1 MPASIETS
9 IKRKVIQQWLSGDL
23 RQKIAIDNNIG
34 EGTVGSI
41 VNYFKIGLDNS
52 KFDSA
57 RELALQAKKQG
68 LNLSDLAS
76 NFRIHNFIK
85 TSGASENMIE
95 SFISNISSSELHPEK
110 IIELVNHIY
119 GISKSESIHPDQL
132 PNYINQKI
140 EQKQRIDEQIKE
152 VDAILQSKNVT
163 VKAIDEH
170 IRLNEKLKE
179 HGLSRQDLYKLLS
192 VLSNAKKYGFDGKE
206 IADRLY
212 DFKFLEWKEKEF
224 EDKRKK
230 LSKKIS
236 KYKDVVPFTE
246 EIVALGIGINEL
258 ITLKT
263 GINVAAKHYNLS
275 PLADTLRLI
284 DDIKTYNKINDIKKE
299 LTALQLQKYSLDQ
312 AFSRQSQSLA
322 ALAKLQSHGVTEDK
336 ILQMNNLL
344 ENNGYKD
351 NI

>member
-1 MPASIETS
+1 M
-9 IKRKVIQQWLSGDL
+9 
-23 RQKIAIDNNIG
+23 
-34 EGTVGSI
+34 TV
-41 VNYFKIGLDNS
+41 
-52 KFDSA
+52 
-57 RELALQAKKQG
+57 E
-68 LNLSDLAS
+68 
-76 NFRIHNFIK
+76 
-85 TSGASENMIE
+85 
-95 SFISNISSSELHPEK
+95 
-110 IIELVNHIY
+110 
-119 GISKSESIHPDQL
+119 
-132 PNYINQKI
+132 
-140 EQKQRIDEQIKE
+140 
-152 VDAILQSKNVT
+152 
-163 VKAIDEH
+163 AIDEH

-206 IADRLY
+206 IADKLY
-212 DFKFLEWKEKEF
+212 GFKFLECKEKEF
-224 EDKRKK
+224 KDKRKK

-263 GINVAAKHYNLS
+263 GINVAAKQYNLS